1 MNRRD
6 FLKTCG
12 LVGLLIEGKIAFS
25 RFPSEISFRGSVPL
39 KKEDGRPFNIKDV
52 EKYEPYIFF
61 YPYVSTPCILVDV
74 GNRAEGGI
82 GKGNSI
88 VSFSLI
94 CSHQWTFPTPSETFI
109 TYYGPDE
116 TSLVDRGNVI
126 QCCVHMS
133 VFDPLKGG
141 EVIDGPADNP
151 LARILLDTDR
161 EGNLYAV
168 GVKGKDQFQEFFQAN
183 HSTLKRLYGSL
194 KRAKEIV
201 KESRVIKL
209 KDYTKEE
216 IKC

>member
-12 LVGLLIEGKIAFS
+12 LMGLLIEGKIAFPH
-25 RFPSEISFRGSVPL
+25 FISEISFKGRTPL
-39 KKEDGRPFNIKDV
+39 KREDGRSFNIKDV
-52 EKYEPYIFF
+52 KRYEPYIFF

-74 GNRAEGGI
+74 GKKAEGGI

-94 CSHQWTFPTPSETFI
+94 CSHQWAFPTPSETFI

-116 TSLVDRGNVI
+116 VSLVDRGNVI

-141 EVIDGPADNP
+141 EVIDGPADYP
-151 LARILLDTDR
+151 LARILLDTDG

-168 GVKGKDQFQEFFQAN
+168 GVEGKDQFSEFFQAN
-183 HSTLKRLYGSL
+183 RSTLKKLYGSL
-194 KRAKEIV
+194 KKAKEIV
-201 KESRVIKL
+201 KESSVIRL

>member
-12 LVGLLIEGKIAFS
+12 LMGLLIEGKIAFS
-25 RFPSEISFRGSVPL
+25 SSASEISFKGRVPL
-39 KKEDGRPFNIKDV
+39 KREDGRPFNIKDV
-52 EKYEPYIFF
+52 KRYEPYIFF
-61 YPYVSTPCILVDV
+61 YPYTSTPCILVDV
-74 GNRAEGGI
+74 GKKAEGGI

-94 CSHQWTFPTPSETFI
+94 CSHQWAFPTPSETFI

-141 EVIDGPADNP
+141 EVIDGPADYP

-168 GVKGKDQFQEFFQAN
+168 GVEGKDQFSEFFQAN
-183 HSTLKRLYGSL
+183 RSALKRLYGSL
-194 KRAKEIV
+194 QRAKEIV
-201 KESRVIKL
+201 KESRVMRL
-209 KDYTKEE
+209 KYYTKEE